1 MGMRAAATPC
11 ITRGQQDQRLAQ
23 KNEFRT
29 FEPPPLARIPCKHR
43 LDEKRRDEKK
53 PRELAGQ
60 SHGWGETSKF
70 SHHIPSHAVSMNVP
84 QLALHFMK
92 LFHDAVFGGLDQ
104 KKCPDRYGIG

>member
-60 SHGWGETSKF
+60 SHGWGESQNLLV
-70 SHHIPSHAVSMNVP
+70 SHRRIDPAHVLILSIERDHPAQRLAVQHN
-84 QLALHFMK
+84 
-92 LFHDAVFGGLDQ
+92 
-104 KKCPDRYGIG
+104 DRRGRDPMRQI